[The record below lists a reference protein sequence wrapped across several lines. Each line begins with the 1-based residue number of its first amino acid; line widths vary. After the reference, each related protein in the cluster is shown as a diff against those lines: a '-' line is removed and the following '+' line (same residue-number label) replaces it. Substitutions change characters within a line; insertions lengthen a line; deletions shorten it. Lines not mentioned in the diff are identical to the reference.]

1 MASSRRL
8 CILLVVAATL
18 AGALATAAAAEK
30 TTLWPGVTYEQTI
43 QFTPNGPVVLNVLVG
58 PRPGGSTTLAP
69 VLSNDTVLNRE
80 RVTAMQR
87 RLAATAVTA
96 GVNADFSAVQSG
108 RPSGM
113 FMRDGEL
120 ALAPNANRSTA
131 GVLSDG
137 SLEVRRVSFR
147 GTWRVA
153 AAVHPLARLNDLPP
167 AGGAAV
173 FTPAYGA
180 ATPAL
185 PGGTAV
191 VLFPFPLPTPAVDL
205 PATVT
210 EVVPADTPVPIPV
223 GGAVLLAQGAAGASV
238 TTEALPG
245 QSATIR
251 LDLSPQWANLTD
263 AVGGGPVIVR
273 DGKAVFRANEVFT
286 SSQLNPRAP
295 RSAVGQR
302 ANGQV
307 LLVAVDGRQPGF
319 SVGMTNFELAQ
330 ALVRLGAVTA
340 MAFDAGG
347 STTLAFD
354 GTLLNRPSDPAGER
368 AVGSALMFM
377 YTGVFLPVPRPLV
390 SPDGD
395 GVDDAEALSFR
406 IVRPATSTVVTL
418 TRPDGTIAFTD
429 SAARDPGTYPVP
441 FPPVPADGTAAVTL
455 AEGRWTLAARS
466 TDELGRAT
474 AMSRAFVVNTTLGFV
489 RLEKKVLRLPPRGA
503 AIGIQWKLARPA
515 RVGVTVEAADG
526 AVVRTFSRRLLPAGD
541 GAVTWDGLGRGRKP
555 VKGGRYVVRVS
566 AVNTLGRTEQ
576 TAPLEV
582 RRLPAAAQ

>member
-8 CILLVVAATL
+8 CILLAVAATL
-18 AGALATAAAAEK
+18 VGVLATAAAAQG
-30 TTLWPGVTYEQTI
+30 TTLWPGVTYGQTI

-80 RVTAMQR
+80 RVTAMQK

-137 SLEVRRVSFR
+137 SLEVRRVSLR
-147 GTWRVA
+147 GTWRA
-153 AAVHPLARLNDLPP
+153 AAALHPLARLNDLAP

-185 PGGTAV
+185 AGGTAA

-210 EVVPADTPVPIPV
+210 EVVRADTPVPIPV
-223 GGAVLLAQGAAGASV
+223 GGAVLLAQGAGAVAV
-238 TTEALPG
+238 TSEALPG
-245 QSATIR
+245 QSVTVR
-251 LDLSPQWANLTD
+251 LDLSPEWADLTD

-273 DGKAVFRANEVFT
+273 DGKAVFRANELFT
-286 SSQLNPRAP
+286 PSQLNPRAP

-377 YTGVFLPVPRPLV
+377 YVGVFLPVPRALV

-395 GVDDAEALSFR
+395 GVDDTETLSYR
-406 IVRPATSTVVTL
+406 LVRPATSTVVTL
-418 TRPDGTIAFTD
+418 TRPDGTVAFTD
-429 SAARDPGTYPVP
+429 SAAHDPGAYPVP
-441 FPPVPADGTAAVTL
+441 FPPVPADGTAAVAP
-455 AEGRWTLAARS
+455 AEGRWTLTARS
-466 TDELGRAT
+466 TDELGRTT

-489 RLEKKVLRLPPRGA
+489 RLEKRVLRLPPQGA
-503 AIGIQWKLARPA
+503 EVGILWKLARPA

-526 AVVRTFSRRLLPAGD
+526 TVVRTFSRRLLSAGD
-541 GAVTWDGLGRGRKP
+541 GAVTWDGLGRGRQP
-555 VKGGRYVVRVS
+555 VKSGRYLVRVS

-576 TAPLEV
+576 TAALVV
-582 RRLPAAAQ
+582 RRIPAAAQ